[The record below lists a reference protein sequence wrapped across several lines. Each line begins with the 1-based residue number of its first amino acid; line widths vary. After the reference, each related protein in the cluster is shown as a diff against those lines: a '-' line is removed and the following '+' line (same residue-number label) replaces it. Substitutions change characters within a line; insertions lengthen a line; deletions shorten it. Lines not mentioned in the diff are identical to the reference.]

1 MFAKHSQVFIY
12 LYLNKYVLVRHA
24 IVLSSGHIRAGGT
37 ESLGMQLNPQYLAFI
52 EVKHFSSNE
61 LNFLSASPILQTFR
75 RHCTLYC
82 APNRCLTFVVS
93 TPKLCSYIMTA
104 RICWLTII
112 FSDKADKR
120 NPQMLFLTTVFAGA
134 DNYSKPSVSMFRWL
148 FLFY

>member
-1 MFAKHSQVFIY
+1 MWASSYIVVQIVGFYCRIKKFIYEYIKYAEIVTWDLNLVAKHSQVSQVCIY

-75 RHCTLYC
+75 RRCTLYC
-82 APNRCLTFVVS
+82 APNRCLTFDV
-93 TPKLCSYIMTA
+93 
-104 RICWLTII
+104 
-112 FSDKADKR
+112 
-120 NPQMLFLTTVFAGA
+120 
-134 DNYSKPSVSMFRWL
+134 
-148 FLFY
+148 